1 MDKIINP
8 ARGLKATV
16 RVPGDTPISHRA
28 ALLASLCNGPTEI
41 KNFAR
46 GTECRTTL
54 DCLGKLGVEMEWNED
69 TLIVHGKGRAGI
81 LKPDGPL
88 DVGSSSATAR
98 MICGLLAS
106 CDFESEVVCG
116 EAICNLPMLRV
127 IEPLGKMGA
136 EIESSSHRMP
146 LKINGG
152 RLQGIKYP
160 MPVTS
165 AQVKGTLLLAGLL
178 AEGTTEIIER
188 LSSRDHIERLMRY
201 FDVKLKKTKVEPK
214 PSDEDPL
221 IRRFKKE
228 TGKASPD
235 IKGDMI
241 SIKGGQ
247 EIVQKPVVIPG
258 DVSSAAYYIIAGL
271 LVKNSEV
278 EVADVSLNPTR
289 LGFVEVLQK
298 MRAPIAVDKVGEF
311 GFEPFG
317 SISIK
322 SAEIKG
328 RRMVGELIPSII
340 DELPVMSIVAA
351 AAQGTSVI
359 RDAYELRNQKIDRIK
374 CIATNLRKMG
384 IKVGE
389 LDDGMAIDGGTGL
402 EGAEIESFGDHRI
415 AMSFAVA
422 GLIASG
428 STVIKDA
435 ECVEM
440 TYPGFWEDFDGFVD
454 SQSG

>member
-1 MDKIINP
+1 MDKVVNP
-8 ARGLKATV
+8 VRSLKATV
-16 RVPGDTPISHRA
+16 SLPGDSAISHRA
-28 ALLASLCNGPTEI
+28 AFLASLCKGPVEI
-41 KNFAR
+41 RNYSR
-46 GTECRTTL
+46 GQECRATL
-54 DCLGKLGVEMEWNED
+54 DCLSGLGVDMEWNED
-69 TLIVHGKGRAGI
+69 TLIIHGKGSAG
-81 LKPDGPL
+81 LLQPEGPL
-88 DVGSSSATAR
+88 DVGASAPTAR
-98 MICGLLAS
+98 LICGILAA
-106 CDFESEVVCG
+106 CDFESEIVCG
-116 EAICNLPMLRV
+116 EAICNLPMRRV
-127 IEPLGKMGA
+127 IEPLEKMGA
-136 EIESSSHRMP
+136 VINSENQRMP
-146 LKINGG
+146 LRIKGSK
-152 RLQGIKYP
+152 LQGIRYF

-178 AEGTTEIIER
+178 ANGTTEIIER
-188 LSSRDHIERLMRY
+188 LPSRDHLERLLRY
-201 FDVKLKKTKVEPK
+201 FDIKLKKTRVEPK

-228 TGKASPD
+228 TGKVSPD
-235 IKGDMI
+235 IRGDMI

-247 EIVQKPVVIPG
+247 EIAQKPIVIPG
-258 DVSSAAYYIIAGL
+258 DISSASYYIIAGL

-278 EVADVSLNPTR
+278 EVVNVSLNPTR

-298 MRAPIAVDKVGEF
+298 MRAPITVDKTGEY
-311 GFEPFG
+311 GFEPVG
-317 SISIK
+317 SIAIK

-340 DELPVMSIVAA
+340 DELPVMAVVAA

-374 CIATNLRKMG
+374 CIAANLRKMG

-422 GLIASG
+422 GLIANG
-428 STVIKDA
+428 PTVIKDA

-440 TYPGFWEDFDGFVD
+440 TYPGFWDDFDRFVA
-454 SQSG
+454 SNSG